1 MIVLG
6 VPTLNRYDL
15 LPNLL
20 RSAWAGTVRPDLCV
34 VIDNGGKL
42 KLPQAN
48 GDRTLV
54 QRPGRN
60 LGVGPSWN
68 LLAREYLTG
77 PDDRLLIC
85 GDDVTLHPDTIEHL
99 LITMSEK
106 DADMA
111 YPGATDN
118 AFSCFMVR
126 AALFEKVGY
135 FDERFYPAYFEDGDF
150 TRRMTLAGVHA
161 FTAPC
166 GYEHVGSATIKKLSV
181 KELEDHHANFVELRN
196 YYVEKWG
203 GLPGA
208 ERFTEPFDGKPE
220 RPNSVSF

>member
-1 MIVLG
+1 VIILG

-20 RSAWAGTVRPDLCV
+20 RSAWGGTVRPDLCV

-42 KLPQAN
+42 RLPQAN

-77 PDDRLLIC
+77 AEDRLLLC
-85 GDDVTLHPDTIEHL
+85 GDDVTLHPDTIEQL
-99 LITMSEK
+99 LVTMSEK

-111 YPGATDN
+111 YPSATDV

-126 AALFEKVGY
+126 AALFEKIGY

-150 TRRMTLAGVHA
+150 LYRMKLAGIVA
-161 FTAPC
+161 APARG
-166 GYEHVGSATIKKLSV
+166 GYEHVGSATIKKLKG
-181 KELEDHHANFVELRN
+181 KELEDHHANFIELRN

-208 ERFTEPFDGKPE
+208 ERFAEPFDGKPE
-220 RPNSVSF
+220 RHNVATF